1 MQEILKTNLLSI
13 EKSRPGRRGVR
24 VGTPQQTA
32 AQYLPEKYLR
42 KTAPKLP
49 ELSEFDTVRHF
60 TALSEKNY
68 CLDAQFYPLGSCT
81 MKYNPKAYDSLT
93 QLESFTQ
100 VHPLAP
106 ESAVQNAVCTASS
119 ADPSTHRLACF
130 SAKIADT
137 AAAYAAALSS
147 ATGYAKTV
155 PAPF

>member
-60 TALSEKNY
+60 TALS
-68 CLDAQFYPLGSCT
+68 
-81 MKYNPKAYDSLT
+81 
-93 QLESFTQ
+93 
-100 VHPLAP
+100 
-106 ESAVQNAVCTASS
+106 
-119 ADPSTHRLACF
+119 
-130 SAKIADT
+130 
-137 AAAYAAALSS
+137 
-147 ATGYAKTV
+147 
-155 PAPF
+155 